1 LKREME
7 LETGI
12 TSPRYAHTWRP
23 LSA

>member
-1 LKREME
+1 ME